1 MRHRVVWAMA
11 SSMVTLT
18 ACGNE
23 SSVQPRVLVVRPQAL
38 VSCAEPP
45 DPGSLQA
52 RLWISGLD
60 APCFLTVEDGSG
72 SGACDVVPGVKRVF
86 TLDWFVDRGG
96 RDVVLAQASRTVDLT
111 GATEATVD
119 LTFVDDDYVVDACL
133 DMAVDSLAGSP
144 TVDVNGVERPVCDLD
159 DDGDSNVVEVCR
171 GDDPL
176 GLL

>member
-1 MRHRVVWAMA
+1 MRHRMLLAMA

-18 ACGNE
+18 ACGSE
-23 SSVQPRVLVVRPQAL
+23 SSVQPRVLVLRPQAL
-38 VSCAEPP
+38 VSCAQPP
-45 DPGSLQA
+45 EPGSLQA
-52 RLWISGLD
+52 RLWISGSD
-60 APCFLTVEDGSG
+60 APCFLTVDEASS

-119 LTFVDDDYVVDACL
+119 LTFVDDDYSSDGCL

-144 TVDVNGVERPVCDLD
+144 TVDVNGIERPVCDLD

-176 GLL
+176 GLR